1 MNELTNALIEEYGED
16 LASEIISGFKG
27 KPLTIRVNT
36 LKCDKDYVKEVLDN
50 FNIGYRD
57 VSFYKDALILD
68 CNEDKIREFDIYKK
82 GMIYLQSL
90 SSMIPPL
97 CFDIKANESIL
108 DMAAAP
114 GGKTCEIASLS
125 DNKARITATEPNKIR
140 FERLKYNVTKQGARV
155 SVLREDARGLDE
167 FLRFDKILLLEEK
180 IIKLNNILVSDE
192 CEGMHAH
199 RIAKKISDLKAKIR
213 NTYISTQN
221 LIFISYFDNE
231 FNKLRTT
238 EEVEIY
244 RYKLSN
250 YRNFIGIVEGY
261 YTFDNYY
268 LNKLSTLESKY
279 ENILN
284 NTDLMTIP
292 DSKIYRIFM
301 KIRKLFSLSKQEQ

>member
-167 FLRFDKILLLEEK
+167 FLRFDKILLDAPCSGSGT
-180 IIKLNNILVSDE
+180 ITNNKFNFDLVNRSVKGKE
-192 CEGMHAH
+192 NFSKSFTNF
-199 RIAKKISDLKAKIR
+199 KKWWISSLL
-213 NTYISTQN
+213 Y
-221 LIFISYFDNE
+221 LFYF
-231 FNKLRTT
+231 KGRK
-238 EEVEIY
+238 
-244 RYKLSN
+244 R
-250 YRNFIGIVEGY
+250 R
-261 YTFDNYY
+261 
-268 LNKLSTLESKY
+268 KY
-279 ENILN
+279 
-284 NTDLMTIP
+284 
-292 DSKIYRIFM
+292 
-301 KIRKLFSLSKQEQ
+301 